1 MQISIERTNTKKDLT
16 FAQIQTTLKIA
27 VNTRLLLKDKL
38 EGIGWFTAESL
49 SRITKQ
55 HPEHEFIFLFD
66 RPFDASF
73 IFSSNITPLVI
84 PPAARH
90 PFLYYI
96 WYEYMLPGALQK
108 SGADLFLSPDGLLS
122 LSTNVPSVVVI
133 HDLNFEHYPQDLRW
147 LLSKY
152 YRYYLPR
159 FAAHAARIATV
170 SEFSRND
177 ICSLYNISEEKI
189 DVVYNGAGEQ
199 FIPLSK
205 PEQALVKAQFSG
217 GNDYFLYVGAL
228 HPRKNLTNLFKAFDH
243 FKESDNNG
251 MKLLVVGA
259 RYWWTDSIKNTY
271 ENLRYREDVLFTGRL
286 SSADLRKV
294 MASAFALTYVSY
306 FEGFGIPLVEAF
318 YCDTPVITSNITSM
332 PEVAGDAAILVDPFN
347 HLSISDAM
355 LKLVKDPALRNQLI
369 EKGRLRRTSFSWQKT
384 SEKLWATCEKVIE
397 MRGLR
402 K

>member
-1 MQISIERTNTKKDLT
+1 LQISIERTNTKKHLT
-16 FAQIQTTLKIA
+16 FAQIQTALKIA

-73 IFSSNITPLVI
+73 IFSSNITPLVL

-108 SGADLFLSPDGLLS
+108 SGADLFLSTDGLLS
-122 LSTNVPSVVVI
+122 LSSNVPSVVVI

-147 LLSKY
+147 ILSKY

-170 SEFSRND
+170 SEFSRKD
-177 ICSLYNISEEKI
+177 ICNLYGITEEKI

-205 PEQALVKAQFSG
+205 PEQALVKAQFAG

-228 HPRKNLTNLFKAFDH
+228 HPRKNLANLFKAFDH
-243 FKESDNNG
+243 FKENDNKG

-259 RYWWTDSIKNTY
+259 RYWWTDSIKNAY

-286 SSADLRKV
+286 SSADLRNV

-332 PEVAGDAAILVDPFN
+332 PEVAGDAALLVDPFN

-355 LKLVKDPALRNQLI
+355 LRLVKDPALRNQLI

-397 MRGLR
+397 MGGLR